1 MVLLRAAPRSR
12 TVVLGYRIHL
22 EQKLYAPT
30 TINLRLAAV
39 RRVAYEAADSGLLS
53 PELAAGIRR
62 VKGVRRIGVRIGNWL
77 TAEQGKRL
85 LAGMVPDSLRG
96 KRNYAILAIL
106 IGCGLRRGELLGMR
120 AESLQLREEHWV
132 IADIL
137 GKAGHIRTVPVPAWV
152 KEAVDAWQQASGIT
166 EGALFR
172 SINKAG
178 RVWGSGMTPKVLW
191 EIVREA
197 ATRAGIEKLAPHD
210 LRRTCA
216 RLCHLSG
223 GELDQIQFLLG
234 HVSIQTTE
242 RYLGCK
248 QKFRDAV
255 NDRMGIEPKV
265 N

>member
-1 MVLLRAAPRSR
+1 
-12 TVVLGYRIHL
+12 
-22 EQKLYAPT
+22 
-30 TINLRLAAV
+30 
-39 RRVAYEAADSGLLS
+39 VAYEAADSGLLS

-85 LAGMVPDSLRG
+85 LADAGRDSLRG
-96 KRNYAILAIL
+96 KRNYAILAML
-106 IGCGLRRGELLGMR
+106 LGCGLRRGELLGLHV
-120 AESLQLREEHWV
+120 ESIQLREEHWV
-132 IADIL
+132 IADLL
-137 GKAGHIRTVPVPAWV
+137 GKAGHIRTVPIPAWV
-152 KEAVDAWQQASGIT
+152 KEAVDAWKGASGIS

-172 SINKAG
+172 SIDKTG

-191 EIVREA
+191 EVVREA

-216 RLCHLSG
+216 RLCHLAG

-248 QKFRDAV
+248 QKLRDAV
-255 NDRMGIEPKV
+255 NDRMGIEPGA
-265 N
+265 NH